1 MWYVFLENL
10 FFIVVDFSCLYY
22 LNLYIYIFF
31 FNLVPCPIGF
41 EFSIHQRLGAMCK
54 PCPANMTTE
63 KMGST
68 KPCMKCP
75 PNSMTNE
82 LTICQCE
89 RFIIVLSQTYNIFM
103 NFVFFSLFVISLMIS
118 TSKLLFL
125 FIHVSIKKLCTCN
138 NCVGLPVINVLLTF
152 RLVWIWL

>member
-10 FFIVVDFSCLYY
+10 FFIVVDFSCFYY

-75 PNSMTNE
+75 PNSMTNQ

-89 RFIIVLSQTYNIFM
+89 RFIIVLSQTYNFFM
-103 NFVFFSLFVISLMIS
+103 NFVFF
-118 TSKLLFL
+118 
-125 FIHVSIKKLCTCN
+125 FIVCYFDDKHTKVFILAFSYKQFIYLQQPCWCASYKCSADLHPC
-138 NCVGLPVINVLLTF
+138 GL
-152 RLVWIWL
+152 LVWI

>member
-1 MWYVFLENL
+1 M
-10 FFIVVDFSCLYY
+10 
-22 LNLYIYIFF
+22 
-31 FNLVPCPIGF
+31 
-41 EFSIHQRLGAMCK
+41 
-54 PCPANMTTE
+54 PANMTTE

-125 FIHVSIKKLCTCN
+125 FIHVSIKKIMYLQQLCWSASYKCPADLQACLNLT
-138 NCVGLPVINVLLTF
+138 LISLFYHFINFLF
-152 RLVWIWL
+152 RFL